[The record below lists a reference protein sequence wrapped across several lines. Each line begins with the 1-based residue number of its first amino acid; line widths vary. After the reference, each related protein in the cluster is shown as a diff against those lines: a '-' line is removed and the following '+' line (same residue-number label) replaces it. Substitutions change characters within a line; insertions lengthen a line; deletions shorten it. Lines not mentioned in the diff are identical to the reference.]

1 LPAQALGPQ
10 VPTVPQ
16 TTTITAPTATLTE
29 PSLTIPA
36 PPVIAEPVKTIS
48 FETKEYATPFNLQ
61 TEVEGRLVSD
71 DRVKKVTLFITGE
84 GLQDTAKLEQ
94 LATDLAQGALK
105 VDLEMELQFPQWISK
120 EQLLR
125 LLERVPVPLIGQVKA
140 KIEMERRRSQDNRA
154 AWDKYLEEF
163 KEQR

>member
-1 LPAQALGPQ
+1 
-10 VPTVPQ
+10 V
-16 TTTITAPTATLTE
+16 TAPS
-29 PSLTIPA
+29 PTIPA
-36 PPVIAEPVKTIS
+36 PPVIAEPVKTIP

-94 LATDLAQGALK
+94 LTTDLAQGALK
-105 VDLEMELQFPQWISK
+105 IDLEMELQFPQWISK

-125 LLERVPVPLIGQVKA
+125 LLERVPVPLRGQVKA
-140 KIEMERRRSQDNRA
+140 KIEMERRKSQDSRV